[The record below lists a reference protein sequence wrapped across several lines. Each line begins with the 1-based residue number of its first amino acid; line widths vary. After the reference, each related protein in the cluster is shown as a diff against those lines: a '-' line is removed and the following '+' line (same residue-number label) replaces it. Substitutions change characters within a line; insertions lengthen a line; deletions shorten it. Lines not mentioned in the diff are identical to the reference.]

1 MKISVIMDISVLGF
15 YGYIGIY
22 RWIFWHKISID
33 QKFIKTYENVRKIEM
48 RKLIDKIENQ
58 L

>member
-1 MKISVIMDISVLGF
+1 MKISLIMDILVLEF
-15 YGYIGIY
+15 YGYIVIY
-22 RWIFWHKISID
+22 RRIFCHKISID
-33 QKFIKTYENVRKIEM
+33 KKFIKTYENVRKIEM